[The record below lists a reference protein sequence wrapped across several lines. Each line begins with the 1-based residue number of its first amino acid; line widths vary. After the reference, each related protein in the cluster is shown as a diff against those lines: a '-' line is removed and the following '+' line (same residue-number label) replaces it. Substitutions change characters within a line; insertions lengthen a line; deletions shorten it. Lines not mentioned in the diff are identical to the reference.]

1 MHMSLAQWLFTVLG
15 LGLLVQLLVVMHV
28 RKCKSDFP
36 VFYNYII
43 FYALSVTVLTFV
55 IHGSYEQ
62 YFYSY
67 WTQAILES
75 LLGFFV
81 LYEAFG
87 QIMKPYAALTDLAK
101 MIFLWV
107 GVFLLAVSV
116 LTAFATTGSVSTK
129 ICTVII
135 LVQRCVRLMQCG
147 FLLLF
152 LVFEKRLG
160 VSWSARGMCVTVG
173 LGLSAVL
180 NLAVIYLMNTTLAW
194 QSTLIIVNN
203 VVSNAIIAYWIVG
216 MYAYQTVRKTAV
228 DAPNRLVLQRWNEV
242 LLSSGYG
249 GSKPSLLVT
258 TDSFIPGVEQVVDRV
273 LARKAVH

>member
-1 MHMSLAQWLFTVLG
+1 MHMSLAQWMFTIVG
-15 LGLLVQLLVVMHV
+15 LALLVLLLVVMHV
-28 RKCKSDFP
+28 RKCRSDFP
-36 VFYNYII
+36 VFYNYVI
-43 FYALSVTVLTFV
+43 FYAISLTALSLVVN
-55 IHGSYEQ
+55 GSYKQ

-67 WTQAILES
+67 WTQATLES

-87 QIMKPYAALTDLAK
+87 QIMKPYSALTDLAK

-107 GVFLLAVSV
+107 GVFLLAISL
-116 LTAFATTGSVSTK
+116 LTAVATTGSMSTK

-152 LVFEKRLG
+152 VVFEKRLG

-180 NLAVIYLMNTTLAW
+180 NLIVIYLMNTAPAW
-194 QSTLIIVNN
+194 ASTLTIMNN
-203 VVSNAIIAYWIVG
+203 LVSDAIIAYWIVG
-216 MYAYQTVRKTAV
+216 MYAYQTVRKTAI

-249 GSKPSLLVT
+249 NRAPVLVA

-273 LARKAVH
+273 LARKAIH

>member
-1 MHMSLAQWLFTVLG
+1 MRMSLAQWMLTILG
-15 LGLLVQLLVVMHV
+15 LALLVLLLVVMHV
-28 RKCKSDFP
+28 RKCRSDFP

-43 FYALSVTVLTFV
+43 FYAVSLTVLTLV
-55 IHGSYEQ
+55 VHGSYDQ

-67 WTQAILES
+67 WTQATLES

-87 QIMKPYAALTDLAK
+87 QIMKPYSALTDLAK
-101 MIFLWV
+101 IIFLWV
-107 GVFLLAVSV
+107 GVFLLAVSL
-116 LTAFATTGSVSTK
+116 LTAFATTGGMSAK
-129 ICTVII
+129 ICAMII

-160 VSWSARGMCVTVG
+160 VSWSARGMSVTVG

-180 NLAVIYLMNTTLAW
+180 NLSVIYLMNTAPAW
-194 QSTLIIVNN
+194 TSTLTIVNN
-203 VVSNAIIAYWIVG
+203 VASNAILAYWIVG

-249 GSKPSLLVT
+249 NRAPVLVA
-258 TDSFIPGVEQVVDRV
+258 TDSFIPGVEQVVERV

>member
-75 LLGFFV
+75 LLGFLV

-87 QIMKPYAALTDLAK
+87 QIMKPDASLTDLPK

-116 LTAFATTGSVSTK
+116 FTSFATPATLSPNIFTL
-129 ICTVII
+129 TI
-135 LVQRCVRLMQCG
+135 L
-147 FLLLF
+147 
-152 LVFEKRLG
+152 
-160 VSWSARGMCVTVG
+160 
-173 LGLSAVL
+173 
-180 NLAVIYLMNTTLAW
+180 
-194 QSTLIIVNN
+194 
-203 VVSNAIIAYWIVG
+203 
-216 MYAYQTVRKTAV
+216 
-228 DAPNRLVLQRWNEV
+228 
-242 LLSSGYG
+242 
-249 GSKPSLLVT
+249 
-258 TDSFIPGVEQVVDRV
+258 
-273 LARKAVH
+273 